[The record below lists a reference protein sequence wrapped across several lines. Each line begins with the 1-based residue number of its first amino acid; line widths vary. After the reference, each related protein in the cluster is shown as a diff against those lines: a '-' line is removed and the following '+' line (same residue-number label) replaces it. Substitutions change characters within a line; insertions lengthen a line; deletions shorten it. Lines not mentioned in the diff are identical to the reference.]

1 MRSIWGSAARAG
13 WRINRN
19 GAAYCSAFS
28 APGRLAGFCCRS
40 RSIESVAGGVDGI
53 EGHIWAKRSI
63 GAVCCG
69 FSRIGVDVRVTGG
82 HLPVRAPEQY
92 RNAALRDHY
101 GGEPAY
107 YAERHLERD
116 RHDGG
121 VCRVDLADGILFL
134 GRDVLGDTGSIL
146 FPLLWIGVLLY
157 IFRWI
162 SRHTVVVPEDHAIM
176 VARFY
181 SGSLYRLQPPLA
193 PPLIPLLERRVATIP
208 LYELS
213 HDVKVAKIN
222 TGGSHSIDEVEV
234 HLRYRVKN
242 PEFALANI
250 PNRGQI
256 QNEVAREMG
265 RDLEQARLDVAF
277 WEKLLARQLTHEV
290 DDIVREV
297 IFAETKSATD
307 AYQKRLHIS
316 REVFRRLNELTKR
329 WGVVVSRVDID
340 YFSVPEDR
348 FRSPDP
354 DGPVK
359 QEVKRILETS
369 KAEAQAE
376 AERIRHIVRVLREE
390 GIEIAPEI
398 IGALLIPE
406 WTGEI
411 EPLLPPPAAK
421 PLSDG
426 PGNGG
431 AKPGNA
437 TKQ

>member
-1 MRSIWGSAARAG
+1 MASKGIFGRNDQSARYAAASLALG
-13 WRINRN
+13 LMFVSLVVIYLSVPQNDAVTLLCVIIMAVSLLITLN
-19 GAAYCSAFS
+19 GTWNEIGMMAAF
-28 APGRLAGFCCRS
+28 
-40 RSIESVAGGVDGI
+40 
-53 EGHIWAKRSI
+53 
-63 GAVCCG
+63 
-69 FSRIGVDVRVTGG
+69 
-82 HLPVRAPEQY
+82 
-92 RNAALRDHY
+92 AALTSLMASY
-101 GGEPAY
+101 
-107 YAERHLERD
+107 
-116 RHDGG
+116 
-121 VCRVDLADGILFL
+121 FL

-316 REVFRRLNELTKR
+316 REVFRRLNELTQR
-329 WGVVVSRVDID
+329 WGVIVSRVDID

-406 WTGEI
+406 WTGEV
-411 EPLLPPPAAK
+411 EPLLPPPASK
-421 PLSDG
+421 PSSDS
-426 PGNGG
+426 PGNRG

>member
-1 MRSIWGSAARAG
+1 MASKSTLGRNDQAARYAAASLALG
-13 WRINRN
+13 LMFVSLAVIYLTVPQSDTVTFLCIIIMAVSLIIALN
-19 GAAYCSAFS
+19 GNWNEIGMMAAFATLTSLMAAY
-28 APGRLAGFCCRS
+28 
-40 RSIESVAGGVDGI
+40 
-53 EGHIWAKRSI
+53 
-63 GAVCCG
+63 
-69 FSRIGVDVRVTGG
+69 
-82 HLPVRAPEQY
+82 
-92 RNAALRDHY
+92 
-101 GGEPAY
+101 
-107 YAERHLERD
+107 
-116 RHDGG
+116 
-121 VCRVDLADGILFL
+121 FL
-134 GRDVLGDTGSIL
+134 GRDVLGAAGGVV
-146 FPLLWIGVLLY
+146 FPLGWVGVLLY

-162 SRHTVVVPEDHAIM
+162 SNHTVVVPEDHAIM

-213 HDVKVAKIN
+213 HDVTVTKIN
-222 TGGSHSIDEVEV
+222 TRGSHSIDEVEV
-234 HLRYRVKN
+234 HLRYRVRN

-265 RDLEQARLDVAF
+265 RELEQARLDVAF
-277 WEKLLARQLTHEV
+277 WEKLLARQLKHEV

-297 IFAETKSATD
+297 IFAKTESARD
-307 AYQKRLHIS
+307 AYKDRQIIS
-316 REVFRRLNELTKR
+316 NEVFHRLNELTQR
-329 WGVVVSRVDID
+329 WGVIVTRVDID
-340 YFSVPEDR
+340 YFNVPEDR
-348 FRSPDP
+348 FRTPDP

-376 AERIRHIVRVLREE
+376 AERIRNIVRVLRDE
-390 GIEIAPEI
+390 GIEISPEI

-411 EPLLPPPAAK
+411 EALPPPSVAK
-421 PLSDG
+421 PSSIG

>member
-1 MRSIWGSAARAG
+1 MASKSLFGRNDQSARYAAASLALG
-13 WRINRN
+13 LMFVSLVVIYLTVPQSDAVTLLCIVIMAVSLIIALIGDWNEI
-19 GAAYCSAFS
+19 GTMAALATLTSLMAAY
-28 APGRLAGFCCRS
+28 
-40 RSIESVAGGVDGI
+40 
-53 EGHIWAKRSI
+53 
-63 GAVCCG
+63 
-69 FSRIGVDVRVTGG
+69 
-82 HLPVRAPEQY
+82 
-92 RNAALRDHY
+92 
-101 GGEPAY
+101 
-107 YAERHLERD
+107 
-116 RHDGG
+116 
-121 VCRVDLADGILFL
+121 FL
-134 GRDVLGDTGSIL
+134 GRDALGDAGSIIV
-146 FPLLWIGVLLY
+146 PLGWGGVLLY

-162 SRHTVVVPEDHAIM
+162 SSHTVVVPEDHAIM

-277 WEKLLARQLTHEV
+277 WEKLLARQLAHEV

-307 AYQKRLHIS
+307 AYQKRQHIS
-316 REVFRRLNELTKR
+316 REVFRRLNELTQR
-329 WGVVVSRVDID
+329 WGVVVTRVDID

-376 AERIRHIVRVLREE
+376 AERIRNIVRVLREE
-390 GIEIAPEI
+390 GIEISPEI

-411 EPLLPPPAAK
+411 EALLPPPAA
-421 PLSDG
+421 PSSER
-426 PGNGG
+426 PGNRG

-437 TKQ
+437 KQ

>member
-1 MRSIWGSAARAG
+1 MASKSLFGRNDQSARYAAASLALG
-13 WRINRN
+13 LMFVSLVVIYLTVPQSDAVTLLCIVIMAVSLIIALIGDWNEI
-19 GAAYCSAFS
+19 GTMAALATLTSLMAAY
-28 APGRLAGFCCRS
+28 
-40 RSIESVAGGVDGI
+40 
-53 EGHIWAKRSI
+53 
-63 GAVCCG
+63 
-69 FSRIGVDVRVTGG
+69 
-82 HLPVRAPEQY
+82 
-92 RNAALRDHY
+92 
-101 GGEPAY
+101 
-107 YAERHLERD
+107 
-116 RHDGG
+116 
-121 VCRVDLADGILFL
+121 FL
-134 GRDVLGDTGSIL
+134 GRDALGDAGSIIV
-146 FPLLWIGVLLY
+146 PLGWGGVLLY

-162 SRHTVVVPEDHAIM
+162 SSHTVVVPEDHAIM

-277 WEKLLARQLTHEV
+277 WEKLLARQLAHEV

-307 AYQKRLHIS
+307 AYQKRQHIS
-316 REVFRRLNELTKR
+316 REVFRRLNELTQR
-329 WGVVVSRVDID
+329 WGVVVTRVDID

-376 AERIRHIVRVLREE
+376 AERIRNIVRVLREE
-390 GIEIAPEI
+390 GIEISPEI

-411 EPLLPPPAAK
+411 EALLPPPAA
-421 PLSDG
+421 SSSER
-426 PGNGG
+426 PGNRG

-437 TKQ
+437 KQ

>member
-1 MRSIWGSAARAG
+1 MASKSIFGRNDQSARYAAASLALGLMFVSLVVIYLTAPQSDTVTLLCVVIMAVSLIIALTGNWNEIGMMAG
-13 WRINRN
+13 LATLTSLM
-19 GAAYCSAFS
+19 AAY
-28 APGRLAGFCCRS
+28 
-40 RSIESVAGGVDGI
+40 
-53 EGHIWAKRSI
+53 
-63 GAVCCG
+63 
-69 FSRIGVDVRVTGG
+69 
-82 HLPVRAPEQY
+82 
-92 RNAALRDHY
+92 
-101 GGEPAY
+101 
-107 YAERHLERD
+107 
-116 RHDGG
+116 
-121 VCRVDLADGILFL
+121 FL
-134 GRDVLGDTGSIL
+134 GRDVLGDVGSIV
-146 FPLLWIGVLLY
+146 FPLGWGGVLLY

-162 SRHTVVVPEDHAIM
+162 SSHTVVVPEDHAIM

-181 SGSLYRLQPPLA
+181 SGTLYRLQPPLA

-213 HDVKVAKIN
+213 HDVRVAKIN

-256 QNEVAREMG
+256 QNDVAREMG

-277 WEKLLARQLTHEV
+277 WEKLLARQLAHEV

-307 AYQKRLHIS
+307 AYQKRQHIS
-316 REVFRRLNELTKR
+316 REVFRRLNELTQR
-329 WGVVVSRVDID
+329 WGVVVTRVDID

-376 AERIRHIVRVLREE
+376 AERIRNIVRVLREE
-390 GIEIAPEI
+390 GIEISPEI

-411 EPLLPPPAAK
+411 EALLPPPAAQPSGEK
-421 PLSDG
+421 T
-426 PGNGG
+426 GNRG

-437 TKQ
+437 TKS

>member
-1 MRSIWGSAARAG
+1 MASKGIFGRNDQSARYAAASLALG
-13 WRINRN
+13 LMFVSLVVIYLSVPQNDTVTLLCVIIMAVSLLITLN
-19 GAAYCSAFS
+19 GTWNEIGMMAAF
-28 APGRLAGFCCRS
+28 
-40 RSIESVAGGVDGI
+40 
-53 EGHIWAKRSI
+53 
-63 GAVCCG
+63 
-69 FSRIGVDVRVTGG
+69 
-82 HLPVRAPEQY
+82 
-92 RNAALRDHY
+92 AALTSLMASY
-101 GGEPAY
+101 
-107 YAERHLERD
+107 
-116 RHDGG
+116 
-121 VCRVDLADGILFL
+121 FL
-134 GRDVLGDTGSIL
+134 GRDVLGDTGSVL

-316 REVFRRLNELTKR
+316 REVFRRLNELTQR
-329 WGVVVSRVDID
+329 WGVIVSRVDID

-376 AERIRHIVRVLREE
+376 AERIRQIVRVLREE

-406 WTGEI
+406 WTGEV

-421 PLSDG
+421 PSSDS

>member
-1 MRSIWGSAARAG
+1 MASKGIFGRNDQSARYAAASLALG
-13 WRINRN
+13 LMFVSLVVIYLSVPQNNTVTLLCVIIMAVSLLITLN
-19 GAAYCSAFS
+19 GTWNEIGMMAAF
-28 APGRLAGFCCRS
+28 
-40 RSIESVAGGVDGI
+40 
-53 EGHIWAKRSI
+53 
-63 GAVCCG
+63 
-69 FSRIGVDVRVTGG
+69 
-82 HLPVRAPEQY
+82 
-92 RNAALRDHY
+92 AALTSLMASY
-101 GGEPAY
+101 
-107 YAERHLERD
+107 
-116 RHDGG
+116 
-121 VCRVDLADGILFL
+121 FL

>member
-1 MRSIWGSAARAG
+1 MASKSLFGRNDQSARYAAASLALG
-13 WRINRN
+13 LMFVSLVVIYLTVPQSDAVTLLCIVIMAVSLIIALIGDWNEI
-19 GAAYCSAFS
+19 GTMAALATLTSLMAAY
-28 APGRLAGFCCRS
+28 
-40 RSIESVAGGVDGI
+40 
-53 EGHIWAKRSI
+53 
-63 GAVCCG
+63 
-69 FSRIGVDVRVTGG
+69 
-82 HLPVRAPEQY
+82 
-92 RNAALRDHY
+92 
-101 GGEPAY
+101 
-107 YAERHLERD
+107 
-116 RHDGG
+116 
-121 VCRVDLADGILFL
+121 FL
-134 GRDVLGDTGSIL
+134 GRDMLGDAGSIIV
-146 FPLLWIGVLLY
+146 PLGWGGVLLY

-162 SRHTVVVPEDHAIM
+162 SSHTVVVPEDHAIM

-277 WEKLLARQLTHEV
+277 WEKLLARQLAHEV

-307 AYQKRLHIS
+307 AYQKRQHIS
-316 REVFRRLNELTKR
+316 REVFRRLNELTQR
-329 WGVVVSRVDID
+329 WGVVVTRVDID

-376 AERIRHIVRVLREE
+376 AERIRNIVRVLREE
-390 GIEIAPEI
+390 GIEISPEI

-411 EPLLPPPAAK
+411 EALLPPPAA
-421 PLSDG
+421 SSSER
-426 PGNGG
+426 PGNRG

-437 TKQ
+437 KQ

>member
-1 MRSIWGSAARAG
+1 MASKSIFGQNDQSARYAAASLALG
-13 WRINRN
+13 LMFVSLVVIYLTAPQSDTVTFLCVVIMAVSLLIALIGNWNEI
-19 GAAYCSAFS
+19 GMMAALATLTSLMAAY
-28 APGRLAGFCCRS
+28 
-40 RSIESVAGGVDGI
+40 
-53 EGHIWAKRSI
+53 
-63 GAVCCG
+63 
-69 FSRIGVDVRVTGG
+69 
-82 HLPVRAPEQY
+82 
-92 RNAALRDHY
+92 
-101 GGEPAY
+101 
-107 YAERHLERD
+107 
-116 RHDGG
+116 
-121 VCRVDLADGILFL
+121 FL
-134 GRDVLGDTGSIL
+134 GRDVLSDVGSIL
-146 FPLLWIGVLLY
+146 FPLGWGGALLY

-162 SRHTVVVPEDHAIM
+162 SSHTVVVPEDHAIM

-181 SGSLYRLQPPLA
+181 SGTLYRLQPPLA

-213 HDVKVAKIN
+213 HDAKVTKIN
-222 TGGSHSIDEVEV
+222 TGGSHSIDEVDV

-256 QNEVAREMG
+256 QNEVAREMR

-277 WEKLLARQLTHEV
+277 WEKLLARQLAHEV

-307 AYQKRLHIS
+307 AYQKRQHIS
-316 REVFRRLNELTKR
+316 REVFRRLNELTQR
-329 WGVVVSRVDID
+329 WGVVVTRVDID

-376 AERIRHIVRVLREE
+376 AERIRNIVRVLREE
-390 GIEIAPEI
+390 GIEISPEI
-398 IGALLIPE
+398 VGALLIPE
-406 WTGEI
+406 WTSEI
-411 EPLLPPPAAK
+411 EALLPPPAAQ
-421 PLSDG
+421 PSSERA
-426 PGNGG
+426 GNRG

-437 TKQ
+437 KQ

>member
-1 MRSIWGSAARAG
+1 MASKSIFGRNDQSARYAAASLALGLMFVSLVVIYLTAPQSDTVTFLCVVIMAVSLIIALTGNWNEIGMMAG
-13 WRINRN
+13 LATLTSLM
-19 GAAYCSAFS
+19 AAY
-28 APGRLAGFCCRS
+28 
-40 RSIESVAGGVDGI
+40 
-53 EGHIWAKRSI
+53 
-63 GAVCCG
+63 
-69 FSRIGVDVRVTGG
+69 
-82 HLPVRAPEQY
+82 
-92 RNAALRDHY
+92 
-101 GGEPAY
+101 
-107 YAERHLERD
+107 
-116 RHDGG
+116 
-121 VCRVDLADGILFL
+121 FL
-134 GRDVLGDTGSIL
+134 GRDVLGDVGSIV
-146 FPLLWIGVLLY
+146 FPLGWGGVLLY

-162 SRHTVVVPEDHAIM
+162 SSHTVVVPEDHAIM

-181 SGSLYRLQPPLA
+181 SGTLYRLQPPLA

-213 HDVKVAKIN
+213 HDVRVAKIN

-256 QNEVAREMG
+256 QNDVAREMG

-277 WEKLLARQLTHEV
+277 WEKLLARQLAHEV

-307 AYQKRLHIS
+307 AYQKRQHIS
-316 REVFRRLNELTKR
+316 REVFRRLNELTQR
-329 WGVVVSRVDID
+329 WGVVVTRVDID

-376 AERIRHIVRVLREE
+376 AERIRNIVRVLREE
-390 GIEIAPEI
+390 GIEISPEI

-411 EPLLPPPAAK
+411 EALLPPPAAQPSGEK
-421 PLSDG
+421 TE
-426 PGNGG
+426 NRG

-437 TKQ
+437 TKS

>member
-1 MRSIWGSAARAG
+1 MASKGIFGRNDQSARYAAASLALG
-13 WRINRN
+13 LMFVSLVVIYLSVPQNDTVTLLCVIIMAVSLLITLN
-19 GAAYCSAFS
+19 GTWNEIGMMAAF
-28 APGRLAGFCCRS
+28 
-40 RSIESVAGGVDGI
+40 
-53 EGHIWAKRSI
+53 
-63 GAVCCG
+63 
-69 FSRIGVDVRVTGG
+69 
-82 HLPVRAPEQY
+82 
-92 RNAALRDHY
+92 AALTSLMASY
-101 GGEPAY
+101 
-107 YAERHLERD
+107 
-116 RHDGG
+116 
-121 VCRVDLADGILFL
+121 FL

-316 REVFRRLNELTKR
+316 REVFRRLNELTQR
-329 WGVVVSRVDID
+329 WGVIVSRVDID

-411 EPLLPPPAAK
+411 EPLLPPPASK
-421 PLSDG
+421 PSSDR
-426 PGNGG
+426 PENGG

>member
-1 MRSIWGSAARAG
+1 MASKGIFGRNDQSARYAAASLALG
-13 WRINRN
+13 LMFVSLVVIYLSVPQNDTVTLLCVIIMAVSLLITLN
-19 GAAYCSAFS
+19 GTWNEIGMMAAF
-28 APGRLAGFCCRS
+28 
-40 RSIESVAGGVDGI
+40 
-53 EGHIWAKRSI
+53 
-63 GAVCCG
+63 
-69 FSRIGVDVRVTGG
+69 
-82 HLPVRAPEQY
+82 
-92 RNAALRDHY
+92 AALTSLMASY
-101 GGEPAY
+101 
-107 YAERHLERD
+107 
-116 RHDGG
+116 
-121 VCRVDLADGILFL
+121 FL
-134 GRDVLGDTGSIL
+134 GRDVLGDTGSVL

-316 REVFRRLNELTKR
+316 REVFRRLNELTQR
-329 WGVVVSRVDID
+329 WGVIVSRVDID

-376 AERIRHIVRVLREE
+376 AERIRQIVRVLREE

>member
-1 MRSIWGSAARAG
+1 MASKSLFGRNDQSARYAAASLALGLMFASLVVIYLTVPQSDAVTLLCIVIMAISLIIALIGDWNEIGTMAG
-13 WRINRN
+13 LATLTSLM
-19 GAAYCSAFS
+19 AAY
-28 APGRLAGFCCRS
+28 
-40 RSIESVAGGVDGI
+40 
-53 EGHIWAKRSI
+53 
-63 GAVCCG
+63 
-69 FSRIGVDVRVTGG
+69 
-82 HLPVRAPEQY
+82 
-92 RNAALRDHY
+92 
-101 GGEPAY
+101 
-107 YAERHLERD
+107 
-116 RHDGG
+116 
-121 VCRVDLADGILFL
+121 FL
-134 GRDVLGDTGSIL
+134 GRDVLSDAGSL
-146 FPLLWIGVLLY
+146 VFPLVWGGILLY
-157 IFRWI
+157 VFRWI
-162 SRHTVVVPEDHAIM
+162 SSHTVVVPEDHAIM

-181 SGSLYRLQPPLA
+181 SGTLYRLQPPLA

-277 WEKLLARQLTHEV
+277 WEKLLARQLAHEV

-307 AYQKRLHIS
+307 AYQKRQHIS
-316 REVFRRLNELTKR
+316 REVFRRLNELTQR
-329 WGVVVSRVDID
+329 WGVVVTRVDID

-376 AERIRHIVRVLREE
+376 AERIRNIVRVLREE
-390 GIEIAPEI
+390 GIEISPEI

-411 EPLLPPPAAK
+411 EALLPSPAAQPSSEK
-421 PLSDG
+421 T
-426 PGNGG
+426 GNRG
-431 AKPGNA
+431 AKPDNA
-437 TKQ
+437 TK

>member
-1 MRSIWGSAARAG
+1 MASKGIFGRNDQSARYAAASLVLG
-13 WRINRN
+13 LMFVSLVVIYLTVPQNDTVTLLCVVIMAVSLLIALN
-19 GAAYCSAFS
+19 GDWNEIGMMAAF
-28 APGRLAGFCCRS
+28 
-40 RSIESVAGGVDGI
+40 
-53 EGHIWAKRSI
+53 
-63 GAVCCG
+63 
-69 FSRIGVDVRVTGG
+69 
-82 HLPVRAPEQY
+82 
-92 RNAALRDHY
+92 AALTSLMASY
-101 GGEPAY
+101 
-107 YAERHLERD
+107 
-116 RHDGG
+116 
-121 VCRVDLADGILFL
+121 FF
-134 GRDVLGDTGSIL
+134 GRDVLGDTGGVL
-146 FPLLWIGVLLY
+146 FPLVWIGVLLY
-157 IFRWI
+157 VFRWI
-162 SRHTVVVPEDHAIM
+162 SSHTVVVPEDHAIM

-256 QNEVAREMG
+256 QNDVAREMG
-265 RDLEQARLDVAF
+265 RDLERARLDVAF

-307 AYQKRLHIS
+307 AYQKRHHIS
-316 REVFRRLNELTKR
+316 REVLRRLNELTQR
-329 WGVVVSRVDID
+329 WGVVVTRVDID

-376 AERIRHIVRVLREE
+376 AERIRNIVRVLREE
-390 GIEIAPEI
+390 GIEISPEI

-411 EPLLPPPAAK
+411 EALPPPATMQPSSNK
-421 PLSDG
+421 

-437 TKQ
+437 TRQ